1 MTTSQHGEP
10 GTTASYR
17 ACVRCV
23 MDTSDPDI
31 HFGPDGVC
39 NHCRE
44 YADIARR
51 RLLPPDA
58 AARRLEAVVD
68 EIKHEG
74 RDKSYDCLLGL
85 SGGVDSSYVALQAK
99 RLGLRPLAIHLDNG
113 WDSETAV
120 HNIERILRSLDY
132 DLVTYVV
139 DWEEF
144 RDLQLS
150 FLRAGVVDLEL
161 LTDHAITALAFRV
174 AKEHS
179 LRYMLT
185 GNNVVTE
192 SVMPVKW
199 THRKSDLRN
208 LKAIHRRF
216 GRLPLRTLPTL
227 GTLGVRWNQDVLR
240 FRSVPVLDYLPYN
253 KEEAM
258 RQLATEVGW
267 EYYGGKHYESLF
279 TRFYQAHILPTKFGI
294 DKRRAHQSALI
305 NSGQTTREAAL
316 RVLDEPLYD
325 PALLATDKLYVS
337 KKWQVSEQEL
347 DDLLNA
353 PGVGHLT
360 YPSDEV
366 WVRSLLNLK
375 AAGRRARRAVTRPQK
390 A

>member
-1 MTTSQHGEP
+1 
-10 GTTASYR
+10 
-17 ACVRCV
+17 

-31 HFGPDGVC
+31 RFGPEGVC

-51 RLLPPDA
+51 RLLPPEV
-58 AARRLEAVVD
+58 AARRLEAIVD

-74 RDKSYDCLLGL
+74 RDKPYDCLLGL

-174 AKEHS
+174 AKEHR

-208 LKAIHRRF
+208 LKGIHRRF
-216 GRLPLRTLPTL
+216 GHVPLRTLPTL

-258 RQLATEVGW
+258 QQLATEVGW

-337 KKWQVSEQEL
+337 KKWRISDQEL
-347 DDLLNA
+347 DDLLDA

-366 WVRSLLNLK
+366 YIRSLLNLK
-375 AAGRRARRAVTRPQK
+375 AAGRRARRAVARRRE